1 MFAIAYTNAT
11 FMLRCCVSRSILNAL
26 SLSFYLPP
34 IMDSSSISPTSFETS
49 LPEVM
54 WLETHHFAQAK
65 SLSKGYLSE
74 TIQRQHYVNSL
85 AFLGFSQWL
94 NQNMPEPASN
104 AVEIFIAPSEANFT
118 EGVCQFKVSEFK
130 LCLIVQEKFSD
141 ETVYLPSTAIFK
153 PELAAHF
160 YIALEV
166 CQAEE
171 QIILRGVLRYDQ
183 LTQLLRQ
190 KEELSISEG
199 YHAIPLSSFDSEP
212 SHLLSDLRYLDTS
225 AIPLPISLMGNT
237 EPSLITKTKRRKAL
251 TETNAHL
258 KSWLQSLS

>member
-1 MFAIAYTNAT
+1 
-11 FMLRCCVSRSILNAL
+11 VSRSILNAL
-26 SLSFYLPP
+26 HLSFYPLL
-34 IMDSSSISPTSFETS
+34 IMDSSSISPASFETS
-49 LPEVM
+49 LPTVM
-54 WLETHHFAQAK
+54 WLETHHFAKAK
-65 SLSKGYLSE
+65 NLSKGYFSE

-94 NQNMPEPASN
+94 SQKMPEPASH
-104 AVEIFIAPSEANFT
+104 ADDTFMTPSAANFT
-118 EGVCQFKVSEFK
+118 EGVCQFKVGEFK
-130 LCLIVQEKFSD
+130 LCLIARENFLD
-141 ETVYLPSTAIFK
+141 ETVQLPSPAIFK

-190 KEELSISEG
+190 KEGLSASEG

-212 SHLLSDLRYLDTS
+212 SHLLSYLRYLDTS
-225 AIPLPISLMGNT
+225 AIPLPISVMGNPET
-237 EPSLITKTKRRKAL
+237 SLVTKTKRRKAL
-251 TETNAHL
+251 TDTNAHL
-258 KSWLQSLS
+258 KSWLQGLS